1 MTIQGWSVDLKIAQ
15 IELQWGGCRSIREIL
30 MLSSLSIAAVIIKV
44 LSTANYWV
52 DSILNL
58 RHDLSRRQLTAAASP
73 FDHPAPLPLPW
84 PGHPFD
90 RC

>member
-30 MLSSLSIAAVIIKV
+30 MLEPPWLGGAFRNCLLGNAQACQVVVTASLEDGITRAA
-44 LSTANYWV
+44 
-52 DSILNL
+52 
-58 RHDLSRRQLTAAASP
+58 
-73 FDHPAPLPLPW
+73 
-84 PGHPFD
+84 